1 MKNVI
6 NTSSTN
12 AEIPPVVNALLDVY
26 EKKTEAP
33 VSSDQALKVSRA
45 VSFFAFWYER
55 MRNAIEYR
63 EDHLIR
69 RAAIERILKRR
80 LLLNGEGKNVSEH
93 LIRELLWARYLPNM
107 SIPETKVPL
116 VQKSITKY
124 LYLRREIVP
133 GRPQKEQGNLDQFIM
148 DLLSCEIEEILAPNP
163 QREAFVNFVY
173 QSIVSQ
179 INLSDKRLDAEKNI
193 MVYTAVDQ
201 GFAKSDIP
209 LIRYH
214 LTKIL
219 LPELISSKDDKVHE
233 ALLHFMQ
240 VYNHIEKTLKEP
252 VVEKLRRFIK
262 RNSPPYLV
270 LRDLIESKPKEVRS
284 LLNDEPKLKFRVDE
298 ICRKRYQ
305 ETSAKLRR
313 AGVRSIIYIFL
324 TKMVFAILLEY
335 PVDKY
340 FQNKVELG
348 PIAINVLFPP
358 FLMFLVVVITHVPGA
373 ENTRRIFERIVSL
386 IKNPTDMGK
395 TTIKARIADRRPLLT
410 LGFSILYLLA
420 FILSFGTIF
429 FILSMLKFN
438 IISQGIFI
446 FFVSMV
452 LFFGYRI
459 RQSAKEYLL
468 IEKEGILSPIRD
480 FFMLPVLSLG
490 KWLSSEIARL
500 NIFIFIFD
508 FIVEAPFKAIFEI
521 GEEWINFVRN
531 KKEEFT

>member
-1 MKNVI
+1 M
-6 NTSSTN
+6 TN
-12 AEIPPVVNALLDVY
+12 ASLNLKELSPLVNALLEVY
-26 EKKTEAP
+26 EKKDESPST
-33 VSSDQALKVSRA
+33 SDQALKVSRT

-63 EDHLIR
+63 EEHLIR

-80 LLLNGEGKNVSEH
+80 LLLNGEGKGVSEP
-93 LIRELLWARYLPNM
+93 LVRELLWARYLPNM
-107 SIPETKVPL
+107 SLPESKVPE
-116 VQKSITKY
+116 VQKSINKY

-133 GRPQKEQGNLDQFIM
+133 GRPQKEQGDLDQFIM

-173 QSIVSQ
+173 QSMISQ
-179 INLSDKRLDAEKNI
+179 INLSDKRLDSEKNI
-193 MVYTAVDQ
+193 MIYTAVEQ
-201 GFAKSDIP
+201 GFAKSDKP

-219 LPELISSKDDKVHE
+219 LSELTSEREEKIHE
-233 ALLHFMQ
+233 ALPHFMQ
-240 VYNHIEKTLKEP
+240 VYNHIEKTLREP

-262 RNSPPYLV
+262 RVSPPYLV
-270 LRDLIESKPKEVRS
+270 LRDLIESQPKEVRK
-284 LLNDEPKLKFRVDE
+284 LLTDEVKLRYKVDE
-298 ICRKRYQ
+298 LCRRRYQ
-305 ETSAKLRR
+305 ETGAKLRR

-324 TKMVFAILLEY
+324 TKMVLAILLEY

-340 FQNKVELG
+340 FNKSVALL
-348 PIAINVLFPP
+348 PLAINIIFPP
-358 FLMFLVVVITHVPGA
+358 FLMFLVVVITNVPGA
-373 ENTRRIFERIVSL
+373 ENTRRIFERIVGL
-386 IKNPTDMGK
+386 VKNPPDLVK
-395 TTIKARIADRRPLLT
+395 ITIKARITNRRPLLT

-420 FILSFGTIF
+420 FLLSFGTIF
-429 FILSMLKFN
+429 FILSMLKFH
-438 IISQGIFI
+438 IVSQAIFI

-468 IEKEGILSPIRD
+468 VEREGILSPIRD

-521 GEEWINFVRN
+521 GEEWINFMRG